1 MIAYHSLWDSAFI
14 FLCPGV
20 DLAFLVAPLPR
31 CLLCPILVVL
41 AVVVST
47 SSSRR
52 RLDIVISSSSR
63 HRHLVVVVAAVVI
76 SSARECTGPC
86 VSAQDHAGVHR
97 GAGRAKS
104 VRRAVGTAGGVRR
117 SLPCGPCRPCPHPC
131 VHCRPSL
138 YLGLVGEGTSRILRC
153 LCRTSRRGRVVRYR
167 RVVKVKRKQSGGIH
181 SELREHRR

>member
-1 MIAYHSLWDSAFI
+1 MGLIQDVHVAQSQSQRLRRSLPDPRYVSHGVLHIHAYVTWCAVRCATLRRPLLMIAYHSLWDSAFI

-86 VSAQDHAGVHR
+86 VSAQDHA
-97 GAGRAKS
+97 
-104 VRRAVGTAGGVRR
+104 
-117 SLPCGPCRPCPHPC
+117 
-131 VHCRPSL
+131 
-138 YLGLVGEGTSRILRC
+138 
-153 LCRTSRRGRVVRYR
+153 
-167 RVVKVKRKQSGGIH
+167 
-181 SELREHRR
+181 